1 MTRKAEDIDYR
12 PMVKLAKT
20 FADLPKD
27 WKKTLWEKAQDAL
40 STAGMHTA
48 IGLNKYYHQKVY
60 AESEEYKD
68 WFDLCKD
75 LCLETWTGIGRKL
88 IFDRNA
94 NGAAYSLI
102 MRNMFGWERPD
113 QNRGGAVVEPPA
125 AEEPDEDISKYK
137 RTAKGVKP
145 ELHQ

>member
-1 MTRKAEDIDYR
+1 MTRKSEDIEYR
-12 PMVKLAKT
+12 PMVKQAKK

-27 WKKTLWEKAQDAL
+27 WKQILWDRAQDAL
-40 STAGMHTA
+40 SAAGMHTA
-48 IGLNKYYHQKVY
+48 LGLNRYYHGKVY
-60 AESEEYKD
+60 IENEEYKD

-102 MRNMFGWERPD
+102 MHNMFGWGSPA
-113 QNRGGAVVEPPA
+113 QARGGAVVETPA
-125 AEEPDEDISKYK
+125 KEEEPEDITKYK
-137 RTAKGVKP
+137 RKAKGDQP